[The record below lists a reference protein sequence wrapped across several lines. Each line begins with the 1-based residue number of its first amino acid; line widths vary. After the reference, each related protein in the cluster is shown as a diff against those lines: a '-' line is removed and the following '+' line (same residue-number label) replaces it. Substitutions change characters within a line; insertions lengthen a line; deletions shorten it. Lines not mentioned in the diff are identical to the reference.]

1 MIKAN
6 YVCTICSQTF
16 TRKWRGKTHSIN
28 LHSGSAKIV
37 RFVDYI
43 VGRLD
48 GRYFEGDPYSYRS
61 KKSNVLSR
69 ENNLTVFD
77 RERVFK
83 INNAKSA
90 MGDGISKNV
99 AGLSQFQPLT
109 QSGVQQNEEPI
120 RKDPL
125 SDIIEERKS
134 VIIKTAKL
142 KKILERHRSPEL
154 VQRMMNQVASNCV
167 IRGNHAPLD
176 TALNEAT
183 KWDQFEESRDYL
195 FGS

>member
-1 MIKAN
+1 
-6 YVCTICSQTF
+6 
-16 TRKWRGKTHSIN
+16 
-28 LHSGSAKIV
+28 
-37 RFVDYI
+37 

-48 GRYFEGDPYSYRS
+48 GRYFEGDPYLYRS
-61 KKSNVLSR
+61 KKSNVLSY
-69 ENNLTVFD
+69 ENNSTVFD

-83 INNAKSA
+83 INNAKVPWEIESQ
-90 MGDGISKNV
+90 NV

-142 KKILERHRSPEL
+142 KKILERHRSPEV

-167 IRGNHAPLD
+167 IVGNSAPLD
-176 TALNEAT
+176 MALNEVT